1 MFANVKENFL
11 ICQMKPIVLFLSVTL
26 VAFLLTSWLLSFS
39 SDAEKLDL
47 KVNRFEQ
54 ALFSINED
62 NDEDFLIKLTENF
75 GTFNE
80 VFASQIM
87 QKGNVTDE
95 QYLQEL
101 LAFTQHKDMREAY
114 DSVALLFTDFTTFE
128 QELEFAFW
136 QFSDYFPSYPIP
148 EITTFFGGFN
158 YGVVTYDDNIAI
170 GLENF
175 LGENSKYYQLLGNP
189 EYLRFQKQKKFISS
203 NVMEVWL
210 DEYFQQYLGGRDLLS
225 QLIYKGKIMYCIDK
239 MLPKLLIED
248 KFRFTTEQM
257 NWVEENEASIWK
269 YIVQEDLLFSKDEQ
283 QFRTFVDYAPFA
295 KGMPPQA
302 PGRVA
307 YYIGYKMV
315 NEYMDNN
322 EIDVEG
328 LMYLTDSRKFLQQSK
343 YKPTK

>member
-11 ICQMKPIVLFLSVTL
+11 ICQMIRIVFFLSILVLFSCT
-26 VAFLLTSWLLSFS
+26 TNN
-39 SDAEKLDL
+39 EKLDL
-47 KVNRFEQ
+47 KINRFEQ
-54 ALFSINED
+54 ALFSINEENVD
-62 NDEDFLIKLTENF
+62 IVDLKLDENF

-80 VFASQIM
+80 VFASKIM
-87 QKGNVTDE
+87 QKSNITDR
-95 QYLQEL
+95 QYFQDL
-101 LAFTQHKDMREAY
+101 LGFTQHKDMREAY
-114 DSVALLFTDFTTFE
+114 DSVALLFTDFTAFE

-175 LGENSKYYQLLGNP
+175 LGKNSKYYQLLGHP

-210 DEYFQQYLGGRDLLS
+210 NEYFQQYLGGRDLLS
-225 QLIYKGKIMYCIDK
+225 QIIYKGKIMYCIHK
-239 MLPKLLIED
+239 ILPELPIED
-248 KFRFTTEQM
+248 KFRFTIEQM
-257 NWVEENEASIWK
+257 NWVVENEASIWQ
-269 YIVQEDLLFSKDEQ
+269 YIVHEDLLFSKDVQ
-283 QFRTFVDYAPFA
+283 QFRTFIDYAPFA
-295 KGMPPQA
+295 KGMPPEA

-307 YYIGYKMV
+307 YYTGFKMV
-315 NEYMDNN
+315 NEYMHNN
-322 EIDVEG
+322 EIDLEE

>member
-11 ICQMKPIVLFLSVTL
+11 ICQMNRIVFFLVILVLFSC
-26 VAFLLTSWLLSFS
+26 TSNRK
-39 SDAEKLDL
+39 KLDL
-47 KVNRFEQ
+47 KINRFDQ
-54 ALFSINED
+54 ALFLINEE
-62 NDEDFLIKLTENF
+62 NIEDVSVELQANF

-80 VFASQIM
+80 VFSSQIM
-87 QKGNVTDE
+87 QKGNLTNE

-101 LAFTQHKDMREAY
+101 LHFTHHKDMREAY
-114 DSVALLFTDFTTFE
+114 DSVAILFADFTDFE
-128 QELEFAFW
+128 KELEFAFW

-175 LGENSKYYQLLGNP
+175 LGENSKYYQLLGSP
-189 EYLRFQKQKKFISS
+189 QYLRFQKQKKFISA

-210 DEYFQQYLGGRDLLS
+210 NEYFQQYLDGRDLLS

-239 MLPKLLIED
+239 MLPKLLIEN
-248 KFRFTTEQM
+248 KFRFTSEQM
-257 NWVEENEASIWK
+257 NWVEENEVSIWQ
-269 YIVQEDLLFSKDEQ
+269 YIVNEDLLFSNDNQK
-283 QFRTFVDYAPFA
+283 FRTFIDYAPFA
-295 KGMPPQA
+295 KGMPSEA

-322 EIDVEG
+322 RIDVEE

>member
-11 ICQMKPIVLFLSVTL
+11 ICQMNGIVFFLAISVLFSCT
-26 VAFLLTSWLLSFS
+26 TNK
-39 SDAEKLDL
+39 ERIDL
-47 KVNRFEQ
+47 KINRFEQ
-54 ALFSINED
+54 ALFLI
-62 NDEDFLIKLTENF
+62 DEGNIEAVSVGLEENF

-87 QKGNVTDE
+87 QKGNLTNE
-95 QYLQEL
+95 QYSQEL
-101 LAFTQHKDMREAY
+101 LDFTIHKDMREAY
-114 DSVALLFTDFTTFE
+114 DSVNLLFTDFTAFE

-136 QFSDYFPSYPIP
+136 QFSVYFPSYPVP

-175 LGENSKYYQLLGNP
+175 LGEHSKFYKLLGNP
-189 EYLRFQKQKKFISS
+189 QYLRFQKQKKFITS

-210 DEYFQQYLGGRDLLS
+210 NEYFQQYSGGSDLLS

-239 MLPKLLIED
+239 LLAELPMED

-257 NWVEENEASIWK
+257 NWVEENEASIWQ
-269 YIVQEDLLFSKDEQ
+269 YIVNEDLLFSNDEK

-307 YYIGYKMV
+307 YYIGFKMV

-322 EIDVEG
+322 EIEIEE
-328 LMYLTDSRKFLQQSK
+328 LMYMTDSRKLLKQSK

>member
-11 ICQMKPIVLFLSVTL
+11 ICKMIRIVFFLIILALFSC
-26 VAFLLTSWLLSFS
+26 TSNRQ
-39 SDAEKLDL
+39 KLDL
-47 KVNRFEQ
+47 KINRFERT
-54 ALFSINED
+54 LFLINES
-62 NDEDFLIKLTENF
+62 NIEVISEELAENF

-80 VFASQIM
+80 VFTSQIM
-87 QKGNVTDE
+87 QKGNLTNK

-101 LAFTQHKDMREAY
+101 IDFTHHKDMREAY
-114 DSVALLFTDFTTFE
+114 DSVDVLFADFTALE
-128 QELEFAFW
+128 KELELAFW
-136 QFSDYFPSYPIP
+136 QFSDYFPSYPVP

-175 LGENSKYYQLLGNP
+175 LGEDSKYYQLLGSPN
-189 EYLRFQKQKKFISS
+189 YLRFQKQRKFIVS

-210 DEYFQQYLGGRDLLS
+210 NEYFRQYLYGSDLLA

-239 MLPKLLIED
+239 MLPELLMED
-248 KFRFTTEQM
+248 KFRFTNEQM
-257 NWVEENEASIWK
+257 NWVVENEASIWQ
-269 YIVQEDLLFSKDEQ
+269 YIVHEDLLFSKDEQ

-322 EIDVEG
+322 EIDVEE

>member
-11 ICQMKPIVLFLSVTL
+11 ICQMNRIVFFLAISVLFSCT
-26 VAFLLTSWLLSFS
+26 TNR
-39 SDAEKLDL
+39 EKLDL
-47 KVNRFEQ
+47 KINRFEQ
-54 ALFSINED
+54 TLFSIHEGNVEGVAVELD
-62 NDEDFLIKLTENF
+62 ENF
-75 GTFNE
+75 GTFNK
-80 VFASQIM
+80 VFASQII
-87 QKGNVTDE
+87 QKENLADE
-95 QYLQEL
+95 KYLQDL
-101 LAFTQHKDMREAY
+101 LAFTNHKDMREAY
-114 DSVALLFTDFTTFE
+114 DSVALLFADFSVFE

-158 YGVVTYDDNIAI
+158 YGVVTYDNNIAI

-175 LGENSKYYQLLGNP
+175 LGKNSKYYQLLGNP
-189 EYLRFQKQKKFISS
+189 KYLRFQKQEKFISS

-210 DEYFQQYLGGRDLLS
+210 NEYFQQYLGGRDLLS

-239 MLPKLLIED
+239 MLPELLIED
-248 KFRFTTEQM
+248 KFRFTSEQM
-257 NWVEENEASIWK
+257 NWVEENESSIWQ
-269 YIVQEDLLFSKDEQ
+269 YIVHEDLLFSKDEQ
-283 QFRTFVDYAPFA
+283 RFRTFVDYAPFA

-322 EIDVEG
+322 EINVEE

>member
-11 ICQMKPIVLFLSVTL
+11 ICQMNRIVFFLVILVLFSC
-26 VAFLLTSWLLSFS
+26 TSNRK
-39 SDAEKLDL
+39 KLDL
-47 KVNRFEQ
+47 KINRFDQ
-54 ALFSINED
+54 ALFLINEE
-62 NDEDFLIKLTENF
+62 NIEDVSVELQANF

-80 VFASQIM
+80 VFSSQIM
-87 QKGNVTDE
+87 QKGNLTNE
-95 QYLQEL
+95 QYLQEIL
-101 LAFTQHKDMREAY
+101 HFTHHKDMREAY
-114 DSVALLFTDFTTFE
+114 DSVAILFTDFTDFE
-128 QELEFAFW
+128 KELEFAFW

-175 LGENSKYYQLLGNP
+175 LGENSKYYQLLGIP
-189 EYLRFQKQKKFISS
+189 QYLRFQKQKKFISA

-210 DEYFQQYLGGRDLLS
+210 NEYFQQYLDGRDLLS

-239 MLPKLLIED
+239 MLPKLLIEN
-248 KFRFTTEQM
+248 KFRFTSEQM
-257 NWVEENEASIWK
+257 NWVEENEVSIWQ
-269 YIVQEDLLFSKDEQ
+269 YIVNEDLLFSNDHQK
-283 QFRTFVDYAPFA
+283 FRTFIDYAPFA
-295 KGMPPQA
+295 KGMPSEA

-322 EIDVEG
+322 RIDVEE

>member
-11 ICQMKPIVLFLSVTL
+11 ICQMNRIVLFLVIL
-26 VAFLLTSWLLSFS
+26 VFFSCTSNRQ
-39 SDAEKLDL
+39 KLDL
-47 KVNRFEQ
+47 KINRFERT
-54 ALFSINED
+54 LFLINES
-62 NDEDFLIKLTENF
+62 NIEVISEELAENF

-87 QKGNVTDE
+87 QKGNLTNK

-101 LAFTQHKDMREAY
+101 IDFTQNKDMREAY
-114 DSVALLFTDFTTFE
+114 DSVDFLFADFTAFE
-128 QELEFAFW
+128 KELEFAFW
-136 QFSDYFPSYPIP
+136 QFSDCFPSYPVP

-175 LGENSKYYQLLGNP
+175 LGENSKYYQLLGIP
-189 EYLRFQKQKKFISS
+189 QYLRFQKQKKFISA

-210 DEYFQQYLGGRDLLS
+210 NEYFQQYLDGRDLLS

-239 MLPKLLIED
+239 MLPKLLIEN
-248 KFRFTTEQM
+248 KFRFTSEQM
-257 NWVEENEASIWK
+257 NWVEENEVSIWQ
-269 YIVQEDLLFSKDEQ
+269 YIVNEDLLFSNDNQK
-283 QFRTFVDYAPFA
+283 FRTFIDYAPFA
-295 KGMPPQA
+295 KGMPSEA

-322 EIDVEG
+322 RIDVEE

>member
-26 VAFLLTSWLLSFS
+26 VAFLLTSLLFRLS

-54 ALFSINED
+54 SLFAINKDNIED
-62 NDEDFLIKLTENF
+62 VSVELEENF

-80 VFASQIM
+80 VFSSQIM
-87 QKGNVTDE
+87 QSTNVTDE
-95 QYLQEL
+95 QYLQDL
-101 LAFTQHKDMREAY
+101 LAFTKHKDMREAY
-114 DSVALLFTDFTTFE
+114 DSVALLFTDFTAFE

-189 EYLRFQKQKKFISS
+189 EYLRFQKQKKFITS
-203 NVMEVWL
+203 NVIEVWL
-210 DEYFQQYLGGRDLLS
+210 NEHFQQYLVGRDLLS

-239 MLPKLLIED
+239 MLPELLIED
-248 KFRFTTEQM
+248 KFRFTNEQM
-257 NWVEENEASIWK
+257 NWVVENEASIWQ
-269 YIVQEDLLFSKDEQ
+269 YIVHEDLLFSKDEQ

-322 EIDVEG
+322 EIDAEE

>member
-11 ICQMKPIVLFLSVTL
+11 ICQMNRIVFFLTISVLFSCT
-26 VAFLLTSWLLSFS
+26 ANKQ
-39 SDAEKLDL
+39 KLDL
-47 KVNRFEQ
+47 KISRFEQ
-54 ALFSINED
+54 TLFSINEG
-62 NDEDFLIKLTENF
+62 NVEGVAAKLEENF

-80 VFASQIM
+80 VFSSQIM
-87 QKGNVTDE
+87 QISNLTDE

-101 LAFTQHKDMREAY
+101 LAFTQHEDMREAY
-114 DSVALLFTDFTTFE
+114 DSVAILFADFSAFE

-136 QFSDYFPSYPIP
+136 QFSNYFPSYPIP
-148 EITTFFGGFN
+148 QITTFFGGFN

-210 DEYFQQYLGGRDLLS
+210 NEYFQQYLGGRDLLS

-239 MLPKLLIED
+239 MLPELIIED
-248 KFRFTTEQM
+248 KFRFTNEQF
-257 NWVEENEASIWK
+257 NWVVENEASIWQ
-269 YIVQEDLLFSKDEQ
+269 YIVHEDLLFSKDEK
-283 QFRTFVDYAPFA
+283 QFRTFVDFAPFA

-322 EIDVEG
+322 EINVEE

-343 YKPTK
+343 YKPKK

>member
-1 MFANVKENFL
+1 MFANVKQNFL

-26 VAFLLTSWLLSFS
+26 VAFLLTSWLLFFF

-47 KVNRFEQ
+47 KVNRFEH
-54 ALFSINED
+54 ALFSINE
-62 NDEDFLIKLTENF
+62 ENIEVVSVELEESF

-87 QKGNVTDE
+87 YKGNVKDE
-95 QYLQEL
+95 QYLQDL
-101 LAFTQHKDMREAY
+101 LAFTHDKDMREAY
-114 DSVALLFTDFTTFE
+114 DSVALLFTDFTAFE

-136 QFSDYFPSYPIP
+136 QFSDYFPSYPTP

-158 YGVVTYDDNIAI
+158 YGVVTYDNNIAI

-175 LGENSKYYQLLGNP
+175 LGKNSKYYQLLGNP

-203 NVMEVWL
+203 NVMEVWFN
-210 DEYFQQYLGGRDLLS
+210 EYFQQYLGGRDLLS

-239 MLPKLLIED
+239 MLPELLMED
-248 KFRFTTEQM
+248 KFRFTNEQM
-257 NWVEENEASIWK
+257 NWVVENESSIWQ
-269 YIVQEDLLFSKDEQ
+269 YIVHEDLLFSKDEQ

-322 EIDVEG
+322 EIDVEE

>member
-11 ICQMKPIVLFLSVTL
+11 ICQMKPIVLFLSLTL
-26 VAFLLTSWLLSFS
+26 VAFLLTSLLFRLS
-39 SDAEKLDL
+39 SDDEKLDL

-54 ALFSINED
+54 TLFAIHED
-62 NDEDFLIKLTENF
+62 NIEDVSVELEENF

-80 VFASQIM
+80 IFASQIM
-87 QKGNVTDE
+87 QSTNITDE
-95 QYLQEL
+95 QYLQDL
-101 LAFTQHKDMREAY
+101 LALTKHKDMREAY
-114 DSVALLFTDFTTFE
+114 DSVALLFTDFTAFE
-128 QELEFAFW
+128 QELELAFW
-136 QFSDYFPSYPIP
+136 QFSDYFPSFPIP

-175 LGENSKYYQLLGNP
+175 LGENSKYYQLLANP

-210 DEYFQQYLGGRDLLS
+210 NEYFQQYLGGRDLLS

-239 MLPKLLIED
+239 MLPELLIED
-248 KFRFTTEQM
+248 KFRFTNEQM
-257 NWVEENEASIWK
+257 NWVEENEASIWQ
-269 YIVQEDLLFSKDEQ
+269 YIVHEDLLFSKDEQ
-283 QFRTFVDYAPFA
+283 KFRTFVDYAPFA

-322 EIDVEG
+322 EIDVEE